1 MQTEISRLASQLD
14 QCCGVNDVRFTRSL
28 LKKVYSLI
36 ASGHDLSPL
45 TGRLVKLLSSQD
57 ILSKKV
63 ACLYVLR
70 CKQSEEVGLLA
81 VNCLLKDT
89 ADPNPIYRGLALNTL
104 FSVPAIMEQAVPR
117 LVAGLE
123 DASAYVRRAA
133 VSCTLNLYQCHANIV
148 DELDLADKLYAMIRD
163 QDPIVVV
170 QCLHALDEILHAEG
184 GLAVNK
190 KIATYLLKQLPL
202 FSNWDAIAVF
212 GYLKK
217 YEPKTEEEALMFV
230 NALDPYLTSN
240 SIAVQ
245 LSAFELFVQATHSM
259 LNHLQMEGVSQVWS
273 KLSTS
278 LGFCEHEMTWT
289 VLEWV
294 EKFLQIYPDIFR
306 PHLVKF
312 YAWFSDPPALKVKKM
327 KILKCLMHESN
338 LLEICNELLG
348 FCNDRNGDVHRCAL
362 QLMASLANKHSDARK
377 LLISK
382 LLPLLNVTNEALVTD
397 VLGAVCTLSF
407 DKSEDSRRVLD
418 SIVKRKWTCDS
429 AEFKCNLI
437 NIISTHGL
445 HFEPS
450 VYILEDYIENIKDEE
465 ESVKQHILTATLRLF
480 FARPCEVQDLLGR
493 VLDVLCEAN
502 NPFLQAQ
509 TRCYYELLLHN
520 PDLLKNIIFSS

>member
-14 QCCGVNDVRFTRSL
+14 QCCGVNDVRFVRTL
-28 LKKVYSLI
+28 LRKVYSHI

-63 ACLYVLR
+63 ACLYVSR
-70 CKQSEEVGLLA
+70 CRQTEEVGLLA

-104 FSVPAIMEQAVPR
+104 FSVPAVMEQAVPR
-117 LVAGLE
+117 LVVGLE

-133 VSCTLNLYQCHANIV
+133 VSCTLSLNQYHAEIV

-170 QCLHALDEILHAEG
+170 QCLHALDEILRAEG
-184 GLAVNK
+184 GIAVNK
-190 KIATYLLKQLPL
+190 KISAYLLKQLPL

-212 GYLKK
+212 EYLKK
-217 YEPKTEEEALMFV
+217 YQPKTEEEALMFV

-245 LSAFELFVQATHSM
+245 LSAFELFVHATQS
-259 LNHLQMEGVSQVWS
+259 LSHLQTEGITQVWS

-294 EKFLQIYPDIFR
+294 EKYVHVYPDIFR
-306 PHLVKF
+306 PHSTKF
-312 YAWFSDPPALKVKKM
+312 FAWFSDPPALKVKKM
-327 KILKCLMHESN
+327 KILKCLVHESN
-338 LLEICNELLG
+338 LLDIYDELLG
-348 FCNDRNGDVHRCAL
+348 FCNDRNDDVRKCAL
-362 QLMASLANKHSDARK
+362 QLVASLANKHNDAK
-377 LLISK
+377 KVLITE
-382 LLPLLNVTNEALVTD
+382 LLPLLNVANEALVTD
-397 VLGAVCTLSF
+397 VLGALCSLNF
-407 DKSEDSRRVLD
+407 DKSEESNKVLD
-418 SIVKRKWTCDS
+418 SIVKRKWTCVS

-437 NIISTHGL
+437 DVVSTHGL

-450 VYILEDYIENIKDEE
+450 VYILEDYIENIKEE
-465 ESVKQHILTATLRLF
+465 EASVKQHLLTATLRLF
-480 FARPCEVQDLLGR
+480 FARPCQVQDLLGI
-493 VLDVLCEAN
+493 VFDALCQDD
-502 NPFLQAQ
+502 NPFLQSQ
-509 TRCYYELLLHN
+509 SRCYYELMLHN
-520 PDLLKNIIFSS
+520 PDLLKDIISS